1 MKNIV
6 LLGATGSI
14 GDNVLSVIE
23 QNKDSLNL
31 YGIALNSNISKAN
44 QIINEHSPM
53 FVYIEEANE
62 ILLEK
67 SISEG
72 SLSVLNGKA
81 ELKELLNDSNVDVI
95 ISAISGFAG
104 LETTL
109 MAAKTG
115 KVILL
120 ANKESIVVAGDII
133 LPLAKEHGST
143 IIPIDSEH
151 NAIFQCLASEKNT
164 NDVSKIIITASGGP
178 FEGKK
183 LLDLKDVTQKEALN
197 HPNWDMGS
205 KISIDSATL
214 VNKCLEL
221 IEARYLFDL
230 NEKYFELVIHP
241 QSIIHSIVTYIDGS
255 SLCHMS
261 NPDMK
266 VPISHALSDSD
277 RLPINFLEID
287 FSSLELSFKNFPSDR
302 KNLENIAREI
312 CNVGDCHVYGSK
324 QLGEYSRDVWSL
336 GIQTHKHISFLT
348 RHCQLSCTYWIG
360 LLQHNMEYLYRA
372 TPNSFVPNLVSSW
385 VFVLD
390 WSLRTFLLLPSFLL
404 TSPHNQSMI

>member
-1 MKNIV
+1 MKNIL

-23 QNKDSLNL
+23 QNEESLNL

-133 LPLAKEHGST
+133 LPLAKEYGST

-151 NAIFQCLASEKNT
+151 NAIFQCLDSEKNT

-183 LLDLKDVTQKEALN
+183 LLDLKDVTKKEALN

-266 VPISHALSDSD
+266 VPISHALSDSN

-312 CNVGDCHVYGSK
+312 CNVGGSSGTIFNAANEIAV
-324 QLGEYSRDVWSL
+324 QD
-336 GIQTHKHISFLT
+336 FL
-348 RHCQLSCTYWIG
+348 LNKIKFNDIYEVI
-360 LLQHNMEYLYRA
+360 Y
-372 TPNSFVPNLVSSW
+372 
-385 VFVLD
+385 
-390 WSLRTFLLLPSFLL
+390 RTFDAITVSNNLNVEAIYEIDHQARMEAEKMVKSI
-404 TSPHNQSMI
+404 T

>member
-1 MKNIV
+1 MKNIL

-23 QNKDSLNL
+23 QNKESLNL

-62 ILLEK
+62 ILLEN

-81 ELKELLNDSNVDVI
+81 ELKELLNDPNVDVI

-151 NAIFQCLASEKNT
+151 NAIFQCLDSEKNT

-183 LLDLKDVTQKEALN
+183 LLDLKDVTKKEALN

-266 VPISHALSDSD
+266 VPISHALSDSN

-312 CNVGDCHVYGSK
+312 CNVGGSSGTIFNAANEIAV
-324 QLGEYSRDVWSL
+324 QD
-336 GIQTHKHISFLT
+336 FL
-348 RHCQLSCTYWIG
+348 LNKIKFNDIYEVI
-360 LLQHNMEYLYRA
+360 Y
-372 TPNSFVPNLVSSW
+372 
-385 VFVLD
+385 
-390 WSLRTFLLLPSFLL
+390 RTFDAITVSNNLNVEAIYEIDHQARMEAEKMVKSI
-404 TSPHNQSMI
+404 T

>member
-53 FVYIEEANE
+53 FVYIEEVNE

-81 ELKELLNDSNVDVI
+81 ELKELLNDPNVDVI

-151 NAIFQCLASEKNT
+151 NAIFQCLDSEKNT

-266 VPISHALSDSD
+266 VPISHALSNSN

-312 CNVGDCHVYGSK
+312 CNVGGSSGTIFNAANEIAV
-324 QLGEYSRDVWSL
+324 QE
-336 GIQTHKHISFLT
+336 FL
-348 RHCQLSCTYWIG
+348 LNKIKFNDIYEVI
-360 LLQHNMEYLYRA
+360 Y
-372 TPNSFVPNLVSSW
+372 
-385 VFVLD
+385 
-390 WSLRTFLLLPSFLL
+390 RTFDAITVSNNLNVEAIYEIDHQARMEAEKMVKSI
-404 TSPHNQSMI
+404 T

>member
-44 QIINEHSPM
+44 QIINEYSPM
-53 FVYIEEANE
+53 FVYIEEVNE

-81 ELKELLNDSNVDVI
+81 ELEELLNDSNVDVI

-151 NAIFQCLASEKNT
+151 NAIFQCLDSEKST

-183 LLDLKDVTQKEALN
+183 LLDLKDVTKKEALN

-266 VPISHALSDSD
+266 VPISHALSDSA

-287 FSSLELSFKNFPSDR
+287 FSSLELTFKNFPSDR

-312 CNVGDCHVYGSK
+312 CNVGGSSGTIFNAANEIAV
-324 QLGEYSRDVWSL
+324 QD
-336 GIQTHKHISFLT
+336 FL
-348 RHCQLSCTYWIG
+348 LNKIKFNDIYEVI
-360 LLQHNMEYLYRA
+360 Y
-372 TPNSFVPNLVSSW
+372 
-385 VFVLD
+385 
-390 WSLRTFLLLPSFLL
+390 RTFDAITVSNNLNVEAIYEIDHQARMEAEKMVKS
-404 TSPHNQSMI
+404 II

>member
-53 FVYIEEANE
+53 FVYIEEANG
-62 ILLEK
+62 ILLDKPVSQE
-67 SISEG
+67 

-81 ELKELLNDSNVDVI
+81 ELKELLNDPNVDVI

-109 MAAKTG
+109 IAAKTG

-133 LPLAKEHGST
+133 LPLAKEYGST

-266 VPISHALSDSD
+266 VPISHALSNSN

-312 CNVGDCHVYGSK
+312 CNVGGSSGTIFNAANEIAV
-324 QLGEYSRDVWSL
+324 QD
-336 GIQTHKHISFLT
+336 FL
-348 RHCQLSCTYWIG
+348 LNKIKFNDIYEVI
-360 LLQHNMEYLYRA
+360 Y
-372 TPNSFVPNLVSSW
+372 
-385 VFVLD
+385 
-390 WSLRTFLLLPSFLL
+390 RTFDAITVSNNLNVEAIYEIDHQARMEAEKMVKSI
-404 TSPHNQSMI
+404 T

>member
-1 MKNIV
+1 MKNIL

-14 GDNVLSVIE
+14 GDNVLSVID
-23 QNKDSLNL
+23 QNKESLNL
-31 YGIALNSNISKAN
+31 YGIALNSNIFKATK
-44 QIINEHSPM
+44 IINEYTPM
-53 FVYIEEANE
+53 FAYIEEGSD
-62 ILLEK
+62 ILLKE
-67 SISEG
+67 SISKG
-72 SLSVLNGKA
+72 SVSVLSGKA
-81 ELKELLNDSNVDVI
+81 ELEELLNDSNVDVI

-115 KVILL
+115 KDILL

-133 LPLAKEHGST
+133 LPLADKHGSK

-151 NAIFQCLASEKNT
+151 NAIFQCLNSEKNT

-183 LLDLKDVTQKEALN
+183 LLDLKDVTKEDALN

-266 VPISHALSDSD
+266 VPISHALSESN

-312 CNVGDCHVYGSK
+312 CNIGGSSGTIFNAANEIAV
-324 QLGEYSRDVWSL
+324 QN
-336 GIQTHKHISFLT
+336 FL
-348 RHCQLSCTYWIG
+348 SDKIKFNDIYEVI
-360 LLQHNMEYLYRA
+360 Y
-372 TPNSFVPNLVSSW
+372 
-385 VFVLD
+385 
-390 WSLRTFLLLPSFLL
+390 RTFDAIAVSNNINVEAIYEID
-404 TSPHNQSMI
+404 HQSRMEAEKMVKSIT

>member
-53 FVYIEEANE
+53 FVYIEKANE

-109 MAAKTG
+109 IAAKTG

-151 NAIFQCLASEKNT
+151 NAIFQCLDSEKST

-183 LLDLKDVTQKEALN
+183 LLDLKDVTKKEALN

-266 VPISHALSDSD
+266 VPISHALSNSN

-312 CNVGDCHVYGSK
+312 CNVGGSSGTIFNAANEIAV
-324 QLGEYSRDVWSL
+324 QD
-336 GIQTHKHISFLT
+336 FL
-348 RHCQLSCTYWIG
+348 LNKIKFNDIYEVI
-360 LLQHNMEYLYRA
+360 Y
-372 TPNSFVPNLVSSW
+372 
-385 VFVLD
+385 
-390 WSLRTFLLLPSFLL
+390 RTFDAITVSNNLNVEAIYEIDHQARMEAEKMVKSI
-404 TSPHNQSMI
+404 T